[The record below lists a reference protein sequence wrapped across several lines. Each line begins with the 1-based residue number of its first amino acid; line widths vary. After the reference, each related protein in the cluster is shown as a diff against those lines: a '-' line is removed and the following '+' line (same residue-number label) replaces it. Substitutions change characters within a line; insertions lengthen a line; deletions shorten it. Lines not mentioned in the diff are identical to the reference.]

1 LVEVVSAIAAVHIQA
16 ILRLAIRSFVENH
29 DARTDEFC
37 APSEY
42 PTNSDIFGNGG
53 ETKPIVQRFG
63 NPALSL
69 GDVAKVDTAMA
80 IRYGVIVVLAAVRG
94 GDNPP
99 PRQRHRRTKSG
110 EARNQSTG
118 PRVDRVA
125 APHSP
130 RAPAANPGRPV
141 H

>member
-1 LVEVVSAIAAVHIQA
+1 MVEVVSAIAAVHIQA

-42 PTNSDIFGNGG
+42 PTNLDLFGNGG

-69 GDVAKVDTAMA
+69 GDVAKVNTAMA
-80 IRYGVIVVLAAVRG
+80 IRYGVIVAPIGGLADELECLARSDMFIGIVSPV
-94 GDNPP
+94 D
-99 PRQRHRRTKSG
+99 PRRRF
-110 EARNQSTG
+110 
-118 PRVDRVA
+118 
-125 APHSP
+125 AP
-130 RAPAANPGRPV
+130 
-141 H
+141 